1 MLQLQTVEPNTL
13 ELLRSLMQKE
23 YLNSFVLVGGTALA
37 LQLGNRESIDL
48 DMFSTADFSS
58 NEVLSS
64 LLNDYQIVVNNQ
76 LTQTLISTINHVK
89 VDFIKFHYPFI
100 RPFVVIDNIRMA
112 SVEDIAAMKLD
123 AVTGRGS
130 KKDFYDLY
138 FLLQQFSIDDLFSFY
153 IEKYPHQTT
162 FHVIR
167 SLTYFEDAEIQ
178 PNPIVFDK
186 TITWEIVKQKIIT
199 TIQELL

>member
-1 MLQLQTVEPNTL
+1 MLQLQTVKPNTL
-13 ELLRSLMQKE
+13 ELLKSLMQKE

-37 LQLGNRESIDL
+37 LQMGNRESIDL
-48 DMFSTADFSS
+48 DLFSTADFSS
-58 NEVLSS
+58 NEILSS

-76 LTQTLISTINHVK
+76 LKHTLISTINQVK

-100 RPFVVIDNIRMA
+100 KPFVTIENIRMA

-123 AVTGRGS
+123 AITGRGS
-130 KKDFYDLY
+130 KKDFYDLF
-138 FLLQQFSIDDLFSFY
+138 FLLQHYSIDDLFSFY
-153 IEKYPHQTT
+153 SEKYPHQTT

-167 SLTYFEDAEIQ
+167 SLSYFEDAEIQ

-186 TITWEIVKQKIIT
+186 NITWEIVKQKIIS
-199 TIQELL
+199 TIQGF

>member
-1 MLQLQTVEPNTL
+1 
-13 ELLRSLMQKE
+13 
-23 YLNSFVLVGGTALA
+23 
-37 LQLGNRESIDL
+37 
-48 DMFSTADFSS
+48 
-58 NEVLSS
+58 
-64 LLNDYQIVVNNQ
+64 
-76 LTQTLISTINHVK
+76 
-89 VDFIKFHYPFI
+89 
-100 RPFVVIDNIRMA
+100 MA

-123 AVTGRGS
+123 AITGRGS

-186 TITWEIVKQKIIT
+186 TITWEVVKHKIIM
-199 TIQELL
+199 TIQGL

>member
-1 MLQLQTVEPNTL
+1 MLQIQTVEPNTL

-48 DMFSTADFSS
+48 DLFSTDDFSS

-89 VDFIKFHYPFI
+89 VDFIKFHYQFI
-100 RPFVVIDNIRMA
+100 RPFVVIENIRMA

-123 AVTGRGS
+123 AITGRGS
-130 KKDFYDLY
+130 KKDFYDLF

-186 TITWEIVKQKIIT
+186 TITWEVVKHKIIT
-199 TIQELL
+199 TIQGL

>member
-1 MLQLQTVEPNTL
+1 
-13 ELLRSLMQKE
+13 MQKE

-199 TIQELL
+199 TIQGL

>member
-199 TIQELL
+199 TIQGL

>member
-1 MLQLQTVEPNTL
+1 
-13 ELLRSLMQKE
+13 MQKK

-48 DMFSTADFSS
+48 DMFSTADFSA

-76 LTQTLISTINHVK
+76 LTQKLISTINQVK

-100 RPFVVIDNIRMA
+100 RPFVVIENIRMA

-123 AVTGRGS
+123 AITGRGS

-186 TITWEIVKQKIIT
+186 TITWEVVKHKIIT
-199 TIQELL
+199 TIQGL